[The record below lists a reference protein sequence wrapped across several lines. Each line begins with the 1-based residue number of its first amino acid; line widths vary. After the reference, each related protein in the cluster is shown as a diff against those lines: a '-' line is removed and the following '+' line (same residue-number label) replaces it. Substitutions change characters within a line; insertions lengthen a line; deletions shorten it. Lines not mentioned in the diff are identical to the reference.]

1 MGRWVLDDASE
12 AEQGPTKMNSVQ
24 NGLLLRV
31 DVHILWDDYLLG
43 VNVDVSEPHFLQNKV
58 QLIDEMLQN
67 DKAIVCF
74 GPQTG
79 FDGRKFYIN
88 PSTPL
93 EHRPLSELL
102 RRHFE
107 QCVLANLK
115 GTGVRDDFWDDED
128 VHDLSEPGWQ
138 VSLGGHSR
146 LELELATR
154 LGSHDRIGES
164 GR

>member
-43 VNVDVSEPHFLQNKV
+43 VNVD
-58 QLIDEMLQN
+58 N